1 MTQLIR
7 DTVLCAKQIVILC
20 AVPVLPQSMLNGF
33 ACWLIPDDMV

>member
-7 DTVLCAKQIVILC
+7 DTVLCIKQIAILC
-20 AVPVLPQSMLNGF
+20 AVPVLPQPTLDRF